1 MYKHNVEYTDTFGG
15 EANYTWV
22 RRIEFDVKTNTNR
35 AILRK
40 AKALMGLS
48 NIRGTWED
56 FGDMLRF
63 KPYRSCTVMFIT
75 YSEEE

>member
-22 RRIEFDVKTNTNR
+22 RRGKIIHDGTVRSLK
-35 AILRK
+35 RK